1 MKSDFAHMG
10 DNYFL
15 FFLRELKGVGSSTLW
30 PALKKFGSAKK
41 LYEAAHNQHPD
52 LNNKL
57 GEIIRQA
64 QTDKQ
69 HLETLEKNINCLQE
83 DHLTI
88 FDKDYPQLLKNIY
101 DPPLIIFYKGN
112 IELLNNPYLLTI
124 VGSRTLSTYHAGALR
139 KIISQLTYSPLV
151 IASGLA
157 RGIDALSH
165 QAALD
170 YKLPTVAVLA
180 SGLDTTV
187 IYPQSNLKLA
197 DNIINKG
204 GLLISEYPAKSKP
217 ELYHFPKRNRILAG
231 LSRATIIISAA
242 LKSGALI
249 TAQVAIDENREVLAL
264 PGNINQVLSQGTNQL
279 IKSGAQVLTDA
290 NDILKIYKLDT
301 APETPLKH
309 IDDALQNQIYQ
320 LLRIEPLDLESL
332 AQKLKTDL
340 TSINIAVSKMEIA
353 GLVKVN
359 YFNQIEII

>member
-1 MKSDFAHMG
+1 M
-10 DNYFL
+10 
-15 FFLRELKGVGSSTLW
+15 
-30 PALKKFGSAKK
+30 
-41 LYEAAHNQHPD
+41 
-52 LNNKL
+52 
-57 GEIIRQA
+57 
-64 QTDKQ
+64 
-69 HLETLEKNINCLQE
+69 
-83 DHLTI
+83 
-88 FDKDYPQLLKNIY
+88 
-101 DPPLIIFYKGN
+101 
-112 IELLNNPYLLTI
+112 
-124 VGSRTLSTYHAGALR
+124 
-139 KIISQLTYSPLV
+139 TYSPLV